1 MALARGNFK
10 MFSGCSGEGSQTS
23 YTRHVTSPSVR
34 RVGLL
39 GGTFDPPHFGH
50 LAMADAAMSQL
61 SLDEVRFVVAHEPW
75 QKVGERVV
83 TDSAIRLAMTD
94 ALVNGRPGLS
104 VDDQEIRRQ
113 GLTYTVDTLEATKAT
128 DPSIEMFLIVGADTA
143 ERMHTWHRLSDVL
156 RLSTLVIVN
165 RSSDI
170 VSVPSAV
177 QGARH
182 EVVTMDP
189 VHVSSSDLRAAVAT
203 GASIEAMTS
212 PTVQVIIAQH
222 HLYEMVS

>member
-1 MALARGNFK
+1 

-75 QKVGERVV
+75 QKMGDRVV
-83 TDSAIRLAMTD
+83 TDSAIRLSMAA
-94 ALVNGRPGLS
+94 ALVEGHPGLS
-104 VDDQEIRRQ
+104 ADDQEIRRQ
-113 GLTYTVDTLEATKAT
+113 GLTYTVDTLEAMNAENPA
-128 DPSIEMFLIVGADTA
+128 DEIFLIVGADTA
-143 ERMHTWHRLSDVL
+143 ERIHTWHRLPDVL

-170 VSVPSAV
+170 VAVPSAV

-182 EVVTMDP
+182 EVITMEP
-189 VHVSSSDLRAAVAT
+189 VDVSSSDIRAAVAT
-203 GASIEAMTS
+203 DASIDTMTS
-212 PTVQVIIAQH
+212 PAVQAIIAQH
-222 HLYEMVS
+222 HLYEVVS

>member
-1 MALARGNFK
+1 
-10 MFSGCSGEGSQTS
+10 MFSGCSGEGAQTS

-50 LAMADAAMSQL
+50 LAMADTAMSQL
-61 SLDEVRFVVAHEPW
+61 GLDEVRFVVAHEPW
-75 QKVGERVV
+75 QKMGDRVV
-83 TDSAIRLAMTD
+83 TDSAIRLSMAA
-94 ALVNGRPGLS
+94 ALVEGHPGLS
-104 VDDQEIRRQ
+104 ADDQEIRRQ
-113 GLTYTVDTLEATKAT
+113 GLTYTVDTLEAMNAENPA
-128 DPSIEMFLIVGADTA
+128 DEIFLIVGADTA
-143 ERMHTWHRLSDVL
+143 ERIHTWHRLPDVL

-170 VSVPSAV
+170 VAVPSAV

-182 EVVTMDP
+182 EVVTMNP

-212 PTVQVIIAQH
+212 SAVQAIIAQH
-222 HLYEMVS
+222 HLYEVVS